1 MNIGVSNFTVDA
13 VCEILDKNMS
23 DKELARKYC
32 TTVKSIQNKRSH
44 LVNRRKITTSAEFR
58 DFISNSSCA
67 ARYYNKQTDN
77 KVVSFNKEIKSTEIK
92 STPLLEIMDKIINDF
107 AELEVVCKDEK
118 NKVRQEAVLQ
128 DEIAMLERLLDRNNV
143 LMSRLIQQD
152 LAFFIAVSNKTAK
165 ETQSEYLSKLGFSDS
180 DIDFYRKHSLV
191 FEEDKN
197 GKV

>member
-1 MNIGVSNFTVDA
+1 MGGKSIFTVEA
-13 VCEILDKNMS
+13 VCEILDMNVP
-23 DKELARKYC
+23 DDVLAEKYN
-32 TTVKSIQNKRSH
+32 TTVKAIRSKRYH
-44 LVNRRKITTSAEFR
+44 LSNRNKITTSTEFK
-58 DFISNSSCA
+58 DFVAKSSHA
-67 ARYYNKQTDN
+67 ARQYCQKDDN
-77 KVVSFNKEIKSTEIK
+77 KIVSINKKTKTI
-92 STPLLEIMDKIINDF
+92 PLLEIMDKIINDF
-107 AELEVVCKDEK
+107 AEFEVVCKDEK

-165 ETQSEYLSKLGFSDS
+165 ETQSEYLAKLGFSDS

-197 GKV
+197 GEV